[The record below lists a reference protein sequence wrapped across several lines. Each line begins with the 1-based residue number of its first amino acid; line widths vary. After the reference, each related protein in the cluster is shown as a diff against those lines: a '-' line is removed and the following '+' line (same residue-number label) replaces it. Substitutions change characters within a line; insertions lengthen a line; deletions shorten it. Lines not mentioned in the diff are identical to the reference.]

1 MSSTGKYVAALAVV
15 LIVAA
20 AAAVIV
26 LDPFSGSDED
36 DDARY
41 LYNYTYEDV
50 DSITLINGTTVT
62 KEEGGAE
69 AIRVYTVAFKNT
81 YSSPISFYIY
91 PYSSGTKSNLV
102 TMTTTITH
110 PATGSADSVTHSV
123 TGIKNFFTYSPSSS
137 TSYYRTVYAGT
148 ETVFQAAFY
157 LKDYSSEATD
167 KSKITVDLVFDN
179 NDIKNHGEKSSKV
192 SVPGGAVLQYKTS
205 PTMDSSTYTELSEI
219 KLADGSTATADA
231 GFCYRVYKIG
241 MRSTED
247 ACTIDPSQVRLVL
260 SVTDRTSTTA
270 GHIYDAVTNFIDT
283 APVSLDAW
291 SGDEDTACKTMS
303 VAFLVPKNKSTEA
316 SSISNTAYLL
326 FDGHAAGLITNN
338 SHVVVE

>member
-1 MSSTGKYVAALAVV
+1 
-15 LIVAA
+15 
-20 AAAVIV
+20 
-26 LDPFSGSDED
+26 
-36 DDARY
+36 
-41 LYNYTYEDV
+41 
-50 DSITLINGTTVT
+50 
-62 KEEGGAE
+62 
-69 AIRVYTVAFKNT
+69 
-81 YSSPISFYIY
+81 
-91 PYSSGTKSNLV
+91 
-102 TMTTTITH
+102 
-110 PATGSADSVTHSV
+110 
-123 TGIKNFFTYSPSSS
+123 
-137 TSYYRTVYAGT
+137 
-148 ETVFQAAFY
+148 
-157 LKDYSSEATD
+157 
-167 KSKITVDLVFDN
+167 
-179 NDIKNHGEKSSKV
+179 
-192 SVPGGAVLQYKTS
+192 
-205 PTMDSSTYTELSEI
+205 
-219 KLADGSTATADA
+219 
-231 GFCYRVYKIG
+231 